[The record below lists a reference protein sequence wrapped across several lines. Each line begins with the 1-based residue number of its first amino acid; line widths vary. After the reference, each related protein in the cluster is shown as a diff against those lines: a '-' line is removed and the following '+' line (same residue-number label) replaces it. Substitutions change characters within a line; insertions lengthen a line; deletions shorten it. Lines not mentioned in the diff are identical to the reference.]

1 MARRLLDVVLTGL
14 ALIVLAP
21 AMALAAIGIRL
32 SSPGPVLYRAVRA
45 GRDGRPFVMY
55 KMRTMHHRRRSDDS
69 LITAEDDSLITAE
82 KDPRVFP
89 FGAWLRRAKLDEL
102 PQIFNVLRGEMAIV
116 GPRPEDPTIVDQ
128 HYTAAQWETLKVAP
142 GLTSPGALYSTT
154 HGEQRL
160 SAVDPERDYVQRVLP
175 VKLALDRVYVRHASV
190 GYDLALIFRTIAVV
204 AGRALGRRLFRD
216 PPEMREALQL

>member
-1 MARRLLDVVLTGL
+1 VARRLLDVILTGL
-14 ALIVLAP
+14 ALVVLAP

-32 SSPGPVLYRAVRA
+32 SSPGPVFYKAVRA

-69 LITAEDDSLITAE
+69 LITAER
-82 KDPRVFP
+82 DPRVFP
-89 FGAWLRRAKLDEL
+89 FGAWLRRSKLDEL
-102 PQIFNVLRGEMAIV
+102 PQIFNVLRGEMAVV
-116 GPRPEDPTIVDQ
+116 GPRPEDPSIVDRY
-128 HYTAAQWETLKVAP
+128 YTAAQWETLKVAP

-190 GYDLALIFRTIAVV
+190 GYDLALIIRTIFVV
-204 AGRALGRRLFRD
+204 TGRALGRRLFRD

>member
-1 MARRLLDVVLTGL
+1 VARRLLDVVLTGL
-14 ALIVLAP
+14 ALVVLAP

-32 SSPGPVLYRAVRA
+32 SSPGPVFYKAVRA

-69 LITAEDDSLITAE
+69 LITAER
-82 KDPRVFP
+82 DPRVFP
-89 FGAWLRRAKLDEL
+89 FGAWLRRSKLDEL
-102 PQIFNVLRGEMAIV
+102 PQIFNVLRGEMAVV
-116 GPRPEDPTIVDQ
+116 GPRPEDPSIVDRY
-128 HYTAAQWETLKVAP
+128 YTAAQWETLKVAP

-190 GYDLALIFRTIAVV
+190 GYDLALIIRTIFVV
-204 AGRALGRRLFRD
+204 TGRALGRRLFRD
-216 PPEMREALQL
+216 PPEMREALSL

>member
-1 MARRLLDVVLTGL
+1 MAKRLLDVVLTGL

-21 AMALAAIGIRL
+21 AMALAAIGVRL
-32 SSPGPVLYRAVRA
+32 SSPGPVFYRAVRA

-55 KMRTMHHRRRSDDS
+55 KLRTMHHRRRS
-69 LITAEDDSLITAE
+69 DDSLITAE

-102 PQIFNVLRGEMAIV
+102 PQVFNVLRGEMAIV
-116 GPRPEDPTIVDQ
+116 GPRPEDPTIVDRY
-128 HYTAAQWETLKVAP
+128 YTPAQWETLKVPP

-160 SAVDPERDYVQRVLP
+160 STVNPERDYVQRVLP
-175 VKLALDRVYVRHASV
+175 VKLALDRVYVRHTSV
-190 GYDLALIFRTIAVV
+190 GYDLALIVRTIGVV
-204 AGRALGRRLFRD
+204 AARALGRRLFRD
-216 PPEMREALQL
+216 PPEMREALSL

>member
-1 MARRLLDVVLTGL
+1 MAKRLLDVVLTGL
-14 ALIVLAP
+14 ALIVLGP
-21 AMALAAIGIRL
+21 VMALAAVGVRL
-32 SSPGPVLYRAVRA
+32 SSPGPVFYRAVRA
-45 GRDGRPFVMY
+45 GRDGRPFVMF
-55 KMRTMHHRRRSDDS
+55 KLRTMHHRRRSDDS
-69 LITAEDDSLITAE
+69 VITAE

-102 PQIFNVLRGEMAIV
+102 PQIFNVLRGEMAVV
-116 GPRPEDPTIVDQ
+116 GPRPEDPTIVDRY
-128 HYTAAQWETLKVAP
+128 YTPEHWETLKVAP

-160 SAVDPERDYVQRVLP
+160 SNVDPERDYVQRVLP

-190 GYDLALIFRTIAVV
+190 GYDVALIVRTIGVV

>member
-14 ALIVLAP
+14 ALVVLAP

-32 SSPGPVLYRAVRA
+32 SSPGPVFYKAVRA

-69 LITAEDDSLITAE
+69 LITAER
-82 KDPRVFP
+82 DPRVFP
-89 FGAWLRRAKLDEL
+89 FGAWLRRSKLDEL
-102 PQIFNVLRGEMAIV
+102 PQIFNVLRGEMAVV
-116 GPRPEDPTIVDQ
+116 GPRPEDPSIVDRY
-128 HYTAAQWETLKVAP
+128 YTAAQWETLKVAP

-190 GYDLALIFRTIAVV
+190 GYDLALIIRTIFVV
-204 AGRALGRRLFRD
+204 TGRALGRRLFRD
-216 PPEMREALQL
+216 PPEMREALSL

>member
-1 MARRLLDVVLTGL
+1 MARRLLDVILTGL
-14 ALIVLAP
+14 ALVVLAP

-32 SSPGPVLYRAVRA
+32 SSPGPVFYKAVRA

-69 LITAEDDSLITAE
+69 LITAER
-82 KDPRVFP
+82 DPRVFP
-89 FGAWLRRAKLDEL
+89 FGAWLRRSKLDEL
-102 PQIFNVLRGEMAIV
+102 PQIFNVLRGEMAVV
-116 GPRPEDPTIVDQ
+116 GPRPEDPSIVDRY
-128 HYTAAQWETLKVAP
+128 YTAAQWETLKVAP

-190 GYDLALIFRTIAVV
+190 GYDLALIIRTIFVV
-204 AGRALGRRLFRD
+204 TGRALGRRLFRD

>member
-1 MARRLLDVVLTGL
+1 VAKRLLDIVLTGL

-21 AMALAAIGIRL
+21 VMALAAIGVRL
-32 SSPGPVLYRAVRA
+32 SSPGPVFYKAVRA

-55 KMRTMHHRRRSDDS
+55 KLRTMHHRRRTDDS
-69 LITAEDDSLITAE
+69 VITAE

-89 FGAWLRRAKLDEL
+89 FGAWLRRSKVDEL
-102 PQIFNVLRGEMAIV
+102 PQIFNVLRGEMVVV
-116 GPRPEDPTIVDQ
+116 GPRPEDPTIVDK
-128 HYTAAQWETLKVAP
+128 YFTTAQWETLKVAP

-160 SAVDPERDYVQRVLP
+160 SNVDPERDYVQRVLP

-190 GYDLALIFRTIAVV
+190 GYDLALIARTIGVV

-216 PPEMREALQL
+216 PPEMREALSL